1 VFKDF
6 LGAFPVDTTAFE
18 DSFKNQAALNEKLS
32 GVALSAA
39 EKSAEI
45 SSKWTKETLAK
56 LAEMSKAKTEP
67 ADYAKAMTDFASANA
82 EVAAE
87 HLAAYAEVA
96 KKVQAET
103 VELLLAAGK
112 NIQEEAA
119 SAVKKAAD
127 DVTAATK
134 KATTAAK

>member
-1 VFKDF
+1 
-6 LGAFPVDTTAFE
+6 
-18 DSFKNQAALNEKLS
+18 
-32 GVALSAA
+32 
-39 EKSAEI
+39 
-45 SSKWTKETLAK
+45 
-56 LAEMSKAKTEP
+56 
-67 ADYAKAMTDFASANA
+67 MTDFASANA